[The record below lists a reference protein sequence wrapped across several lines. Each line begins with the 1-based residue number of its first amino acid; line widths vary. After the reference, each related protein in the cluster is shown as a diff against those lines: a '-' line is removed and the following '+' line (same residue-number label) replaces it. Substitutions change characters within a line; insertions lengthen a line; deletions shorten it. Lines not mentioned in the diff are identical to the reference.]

1 MNDQAAIAFLVILI
15 IQGIFVLLNVEWAF
29 NGVFKTLKKYFRS
42 ASKYGELVIEI
53 MIGVF
58 LPAIILLL
66 IIEIIINLFA
76 YDYTGLIAKI
86 KKFLFPGLSND
97 E

>member
-15 IQGIFVLLNVEWAF
+15 IQGIFVLLNVGWAF
-29 NGVFKTLKKYFRS
+29 DGVFKTLKKYFRA

-53 MIGVF
+53 MIGAF

-66 IIEIIINLFA
+66 IIEIIINLLV
-76 YDYTGLIAKI
+76 YDYTGLITKI